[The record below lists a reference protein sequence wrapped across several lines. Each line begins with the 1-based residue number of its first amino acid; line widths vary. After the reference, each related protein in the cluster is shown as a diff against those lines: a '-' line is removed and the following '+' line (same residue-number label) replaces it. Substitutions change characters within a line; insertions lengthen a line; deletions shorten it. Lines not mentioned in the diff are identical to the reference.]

1 MKTVTLSNLLP
12 KHLHQFW
19 ARKLLPQPSKDR
31 VNGLSDAIA
40 EGITLPPGYLF
51 QDAHG
56 QQWLVAGEGRRQAYL
71 ARQKDMT
78 FFVVTDEAIAVKIA
92 MQENSNRL
100 HYPHKYQLV
109 WDSCALIEQVAVES
123 KKRALASLKT
133 GNNSPADT
141 NVRRGDL
148 PANIDDCAKL
158 LGVHSNTVDKILG
171 VYRQALEWDKKHSPR
186 KFGDAEK
193 AMTALDFITARVHD
207 EDVPCSPGQ
216 AWAGIAG
223 SDAGAEG
230 KTKPIAKTAQLLLA
244 GFEAIGKWG
253 KKYEAF
259 NPKERKDVLDS
270 IKKTV
275 AALPPELRH
284 ELASEIKRLERAE
297 KEAA

>member
-1 MKTVTLSNLLP
+1 MKNTTIKLEDLGRLP
-12 KHLHQFW
+12 LFW
-19 ARKLLPQPSKDR
+19 ARKLLPQPTKER
-31 VNGLSDAIA
+31 IHGLSDALA
-40 EGITLPPGYLF
+40 EGITLPPGYLY
-51 QDAHG
+51 QDANG
-56 QQWLVAGEGRRQAYL
+56 RQFLVAGAGRVAAHKLQ
-71 ARQKDMT
+71 QQDMAFLVT
-78 FFVVTDEAIAVKIA
+78 TDESKAVKIA
-92 MQENSNRL
+92 MQENCNRL
-100 HYPHKYQLV
+100 QYPHKYQLV

-123 KKRALASLKT
+123 KKRLSERFKQSA
-133 GNNSPADT
+133 ADT

-148 PANIDDCAKL
+148 PANIDECAKL
-158 LGVHSNTVDKILG
+158 LGVHSNTVDKILK
-171 VYRQALEWDKKHSPR
+171 VWRDALEWDKKHSPR
-186 KFGDAEK
+186 KFGEMEK
-193 AMTALDFITARVHD
+193 AMTAVDFITARVHD
-207 EDVPCSPGQ
+207 EDNPCSPGQ

-223 SDAGAEG
+223 SDAATEG

-284 ELASEIKRLERAE
+284 ELAAEIKRLERAE